1 MKKLPSYCSTKFSI
15 PSLSKGVVSISLS
28 ELLERFGPS
37 QGLKSSVCFPSWHW
51 KAKADVRHSDLL
63 RFFQTAK
70 ITKHL
75 QHKFQAIPKGH
86 ERKSYKESEG
96 STKLGHERL
105 KVVEK
110 WLFFNQHVRGHVPQD
125 KAEFSVGFL
134 KKKNIYILWL
144 NLCLLTTRV
153 NGSSLNLYS
162 K

>member
-1 MKKLPSYCSTKFSI
+1 MTLIILLCCILLSFWTITTFWQTLSTQTRNKILGCLLVFF
-15 PSLSKGVVSISLS
+15 PFGTERGVFLTV
-28 ELLERFGPS
+28 
-37 QGLKSSVCFPSWHW
+37 
-51 KAKADVRHSDLL
+51 L

-110 WLFFNQHVRGHVPQD
+110 WLFFNQHVRGHVPED
-125 KAEFSVGFL
+125 KAEFSIGFL
-134 KKKNIYILWL
+134 KKNIYILWL